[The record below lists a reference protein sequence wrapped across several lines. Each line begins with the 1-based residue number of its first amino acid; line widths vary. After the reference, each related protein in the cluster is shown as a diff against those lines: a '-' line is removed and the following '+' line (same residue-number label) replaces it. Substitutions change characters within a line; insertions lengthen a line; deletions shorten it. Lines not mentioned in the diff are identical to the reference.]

1 MLCADANFE
10 VNTRSIY
17 ASNYDFLSVAIK
29 KISTVFLSPTFSKS
43 TEEHGEAAE
52 EEGEGARPPPSQPVD
67 PHDTEQVRRQL
78 HGRGD
83 HEGEVE
89 LKVEV
94 GEVPHCRVVNTTHQH
109 PEENAQHT
117 QLPHLRCLEEIQIG
131 VLGPALSHC
140 EVNFYFDIY
149 DSFTCSC
156 FAPHTSSL
164 PSDRF
169 PPGLVYCWS
178 LQSSSRSSLSS
189 PPSPS
194 TSTTCRTPGGRKERG
209 RLRSFERRGPS

>member
-1 MLCADANFE
+1 MYSNSYGVDNVRRGHLGYHGHDIDQSDALASQAGRHHLNCE
-10 VNTRSIY
+10 LETNVHCVGGKESSQEEHGDLEDPQIYQLELSI
-17 ASNYDFLSVAIK
+17 SNQI
-29 KISTVFLSPTFSKS
+29 FLSPTFSKS

-83 HEGEVE
+83 HEGKVE

-140 EVNFYFDIY
+140 EVNFYFDIDDRQFY
-149 DSFTCSC
+149 LFMFCSSHI
-156 FAPHTSSL
+156 F
-164 PSDRF
+164 
-169 PPGLVYCWS
+169 
-178 LQSSSRSSLSS
+178 
-189 PPSPS
+189 S
-194 TSTTCRTPGGRKERG
+194 T
-209 RLRSFERRGPS
+209 L